1 MDQPTLP
8 LKSLTH
14 AEIARK
20 WVDSFQDLEAK
31 MLTEIEPYLSDD
43 FELICPGESDVVP
56 FAGIWNG
63 SVGHQRWL
71 DLFFGFF
78 QRTKTNDVSYTETD
92 HSVIARWKESVILQ
106 GAPCDPVRISMYFH
120 FLDGRLARIFD
131 DYDTQTG
138 SSSITQTLS
147 LAQNDHS

>member
-43 FELICPGESDVVP
+43 FELVCPGDSDVVP
-56 FAGIWNG
+56 FAGIWKG
-63 SVGHQRWL
+63 STGHQKWL

-78 QRTKTNDVSYTETD
+78 QRTNTNNVSYTETD

-106 GAPCDPVRISMYFH
+106 GVPCDPVQINMFFH

-138 SSSITQTLS
+138 SASITQTLS
-147 LAQNDHS
+147 LAQDDRS

>member
-20 WVDSFQDLEAK
+20 WVDSFQNLEAK
-31 MLTEIEPYLSDD
+31 MLAEIEPYLSGD
-43 FELICPGESDVVP
+43 FELICPGDPAVVP

-63 SVGHQRWL
+63 TAGHQKWL

-78 QRTKTNDVSYTETD
+78 QRIKTKDVSYTETD

-106 GAPCDPVRISMYFH
+106 GIPCDPVQINLFFH

-138 SSSITQTLS
+138 STNITHAIS
-147 LAQNDHS
+147 LVQDDHS